1 VWERAGI
8 ALFWRNGID
17 VNLHAISKYFID
29 VVNTSVEGRWRFRSM
44 YREPNSEKKDITS
57 RALRVLNSRPGPW
70 LCMDDFNEILFQYE
84 KQGGAARPQRC
95 MDKFREP
102 LEECGLADLG
112 YSRYMFTWH
121 NHHQITEGYIQER
134 LDRAVANLE
143 WRDLFLRYELINGE
157 QRHSDHIPIILV
169 LEGSHNI

>member
-1 VWERAGI
+1 
-8 ALFWRNGID
+8 
-17 VNLHAISKYFID
+17 VNQIQRRK
-29 VVNTSVEGRWRFRSM
+29 
-44 YREPNSEKKDITS
+44 TS
-57 RALRVLNSRPGPW
+57 RQGL
-70 LCMDDFNEILFQYE
+70 YE
-84 KQGGAARPQRC
+84 FSTVGRDHGYAWVISMRFYSSQKQGGAARPQHC

-112 YSRYMFTWH
+112 YSRYMFTWR